1 MPEAGP
7 AERELLR
14 QSVRDFAANTSP
26 ESEVRRLMATPH
38 GFDRRVWSIMA
49 SQLGLQGMAIPERYG
64 GAGFG
69 WAELAVVFEEF
80 GRALLCAPYFA
91 TVALAVPTL
100 LGSDDEDAKQ
110 RYLPSIAGGELV
122 ATVAV
127 RASAADEVTAR
138 HASGGGYE
146 LHGRRP
152 HVIDGGTAGLLLVPA
167 LGPEGPG
174 IFAVE
179 GGAPGLARETLP
191 TLDETRKQ
199 AEIVFDGCPARPLG
213 PAGGAAAILAQVQRL
228 AAVALACEQ
237 VGGAQHCLDD
247 AVGYARDRMQFGRP
261 IGSFQAVR
269 HRCADMLLDVESAR
283 SVAACAVEAAELAP
297 DGPQFGA
304 AAHMAKAYCSEAF
317 VRVAAANIQVHGGI
331 GITWD
336 HSAHLYLK
344 RAKSSQLLF
353 GSPQQH
359 RAALADL
366 VRGAA

>member
-7 AERELLR
+7 AEHELLR
-14 QSVRDFAANTSP
+14 QSVRDFATNTSP
-26 ESEVRRLMATPH
+26 ETEVRRLMATPH
-38 GFDRRVWSIMA
+38 GFDREAWAVMA
-49 SQLGLQGMAIPERYG
+49 GQLGLPGMAIPERYG

-69 WAELAVVFEEF
+69 WAELAIVFEEF

-91 TVALAVPTL
+91 TVALAVPAL
-100 LGSDDEDAKQ
+100 LASDDEDAKQ
-110 RYLPSIAGGELV
+110 RYLPAIVGGELV
-122 ATVAV
+122 ATVALG
-127 RASAADEVTAR
+127 ANAADEVTAR
-138 HASGGGYE
+138 ETAGGYE
-146 LHGRRP
+146 LRGRRS

-167 LGPEGPG
+167 LGPAGPG
-174 IFAVE
+174 IFAVDA
-179 GGAPGLARETLP
+179 GSAGLTRATLP

-199 AEIVFDGCPARPLG
+199 AEVVFDGCPARPLAL
-213 PAGGAAAILAQVQRL
+213 AGGAAATLAQVERL

-237 VGGAQHCLDD
+237 VGGARHCLDD

-283 SVAACAVEAAELAP
+283 SVAACAVEFAP
-297 DGPQFGA
+297 DGQQFGT

-366 VRGAA
+366 LRSAA

>member
-1 MPEAGP
+1 MPDAGP
-7 AERELLR
+7 AEHELLR
-14 QSVRDFAANTSP
+14 QSIRDFVTNTSP
-26 ESEVRRLMATPH
+26 ETEVRRLMAAPH
-38 GFDRRVWSIMA
+38 GFDREVWSIMA
-49 SQLGLQGMAIPERYG
+49 GQLGLQGMAIPERYG

-69 WAELAVVFEEF
+69 WAELAIVFEEF

-91 TVALAVPTL
+91 TVALAVPAL
-100 LGSDDEDAKQ
+100 LSSDDEEAKQ
-110 RYLPSIAGGELV
+110 RYLPAIADGELV
-122 ATVAV
+122 ATVSL
-127 RASAADEVTAR
+127 RAKAADDVTAR
-138 HASGGGYE
+138 ETAGGYE
-146 LHGRRP
+146 LHGRRS
-152 HVIDGGTAGLLLVPA
+152 HVIDGCTAGLLLVPA
-167 LGPEGPG
+167 LGPAGPG

-179 GGAPGLARETLP
+179 GGSAGLVRETLP

-199 AEIVFDGCPARPLG
+199 AEVVFDGCLARPLG
-213 PAGGAAAILAQVQRL
+213 PAGGAAAVVTQVERL

-283 SVAACAVEAAELAP
+283 SVAACAVELAP
-297 DGPQFGA
+297 DGQQFGA
-304 AAHMAKAYCSEAF
+304 AAHIAKAYCSEAF

-366 VRGAA
+366 VRSAA

>member
-7 AERELLR
+7 AEHQLLR
-14 QSVRDFAANTSP
+14 QSIRDFAANSSQET
-26 ESEVRRLMATPH
+26 EVRRLMATPH
-38 GFDRRVWSIMA
+38 GFDRAVWSIMA

-91 TVALAVPTL
+91 TVALAVPAL
-100 LGSDDEDAKQ
+100 LGSDDEEAKQ
-110 RYLPSIAGGELV
+110 RHLPAIASGELV
-122 ATVAV
+122 ATVALQANG
-127 RASAADEVTAR
+127 RDEVTAR
-138 HASGGGYE
+138 GTSGGGYE
-146 LHGRRP
+146 LHGRRS

-179 GGAPGLARETLP
+179 GGPAGLEREALP

-199 AEIVFDGCPARPLG
+199 AEIVFDGCPARSLE
-213 PAGGAAAILAQVQRL
+213 PAGDGAAMLAQVERL

-237 VGGAQHCLDD
+237 VGGAQRCLDD
-247 AVGYARDRMQFGRP
+247 AVDYARDRMQFGRP

-283 SVAACAVEAAELAP
+283 SVAARAAELAP

-359 RAALADL
+359 RAAVANLI
-366 VRGAA
+366 RGAA

>member
-1 MPEAGP
+1 MPEASP
-7 AERELLR
+7 AEHELLR

-26 ESEVRRLMATPH
+26 ETEVRRLMATPH
-38 GFDRRVWSIMA
+38 GFDRAAWSIMA

-91 TVALAVPTL
+91 TVALAVPAL
-100 LGSDDEDAKQ
+100 LASDDEDAKQ
-110 RYLPSIAGGELV
+110 RYLPAIASGDLV
-122 ATVAV
+122 ATVAL
-127 RASAADEVTAR
+127 RANAADEVTAR
-138 HASGGGYE
+138 DTASGGYE
-146 LHGRRP
+146 LHGRRS
-152 HVIDGGTAGLLLVPA
+152 HIIDGGTAGLLLVPA
-167 LGPEGPG
+167 LAPEGPG

-199 AEIVFDGCPARPLG
+199 AEIVFDGCQARPLE
-213 PAGGAAAILAQVQRL
+213 PAGGAAAILAQVERL

-237 VGGAQHCLDD
+237 VGGAEHCLDD
-247 AVGYARDRMQFGRP
+247 AVGYARERMQFGRP

-283 SVAACAVEAAELAP
+283 SVAARAVELAP
-297 DGPQFGA
+297 DDPQLGIA
-304 AAHMAKAYCSEAF
+304 VHMAKPHCSEAF

-359 RAALADL
+359 RAALASL

>member
-7 AERELLR
+7 AEHELLR
-14 QSVRDFAANTSP
+14 QSVRDFATNTSP
-26 ESEVRRLMATPH
+26 EAEVRRLMATPH
-38 GFDRRVWSIMA
+38 GFDREVWSVMA

-69 WAELAVVFEEF
+69 WTELAIVFEEF

-91 TVALAVPTL
+91 TVALAVPAL
-100 LGSDDEDAKQ
+100 LASDDEDTKQ
-110 RYLPSIAGGELV
+110 RHLPAIASGELV
-122 ATVAV
+122 ATVAW
-127 RASAADEVTAR
+127 RANAADEVTAR
-138 HASGGGYE
+138 GTSGDGYE
-146 LHGRRP
+146 LHGRRS
-152 HVIDGGTAGLLLVPA
+152 HVIDGCIAGLLLVPA

-179 GGAPGLARETLP
+179 GGAPGLSHETLP

-199 AEIVFDGCPARPLG
+199 AEIVFDGCPARPLE
-213 PAGGAAAILAQVQRL
+213 PAGDGAAMLARVERL

-247 AVGYARDRMQFGRP
+247 AVDYARDRMQFGRP

-283 SVAACAVEAAELAP
+283 SMAARAVELAP
-297 DGPQFGA
+297 DDPQFGT

-353 GSPQQH
+353 GNPQQH
-359 RAALADL
+359 RAALAAL
-366 VRGAA
+366 VRSAA

>member
-1 MPEAGP
+1 MEAGS
-7 AERELLR
+7 AEHDLLR
-14 QSVRDFAANTSP
+14 QSVRDFVTKTSP
-26 ESEVRRLMATPH
+26 EPEVRRLMEAPQ
-38 GFDRRVWSIMA
+38 GFDREVWSTM
-49 SQLGLQGMAIPERYG
+49 SGQLGLQGMAIPERFG

-80 GRALLCAPYFA
+80 GRALLCAPFFA
-91 TVALAVPTL
+91 TVALAASAL
-100 LGSDDEDAKQ
+100 LVSGDEDAKQ
-110 RYLPSIAGGELV
+110 RYLPAITSGELV
-122 ATVAV
+122 ATVAL
-127 RASAADEVTAR
+127 RESAADEVAAR
-138 HASGGGYE
+138 RTSSGYE
-146 LHGRRP
+146 LHGRRS
-152 HVIDGGTAGLLLVPA
+152 HVLDGCVAGLLLVPA
-167 LGPEGPG
+167 PGPGGPG

-179 GGAPGLARETLP
+179 AGSPGLACTALP
-191 TLDETRKQ
+191 TLDQTRKQ
-199 AEIVFDGCPARPLG
+199 AEIIFDSCPARPLG
-213 PAGGAAAILAQVQRL
+213 PVGGAAAILAQVENL

-247 AVGYARDRMQFGRP
+247 AVDYAKDRMQFGRP

-283 SVAACAVEAAELAP
+283 SMAGHAVGLAP
-297 DGPQFGA
+297 GGQQLGA
-304 AAHMAKAYCSEAF
+304 AAHMAKAHCSEAF
-317 VRVAAANIQVHGGI
+317 VRVASANIQIHGGI

-366 VRGAA
+366 VRNAA

>member
-7 AERELLR
+7 AEHELLR
-14 QSVRDFAANTSP
+14 QSVRDFAADTSP
-26 ESEVRRLMATPH
+26 ETEVRRLMATPH
-38 GFDRRVWSIMA
+38 GFDRPAWSIMA

-91 TVALAVPTL
+91 TVALAGPAL
-100 LGSDDEDAKQ
+100 LASDDEDAKQ
-110 RYLPSIAGGELV
+110 RYLPAIASGELV
-122 ATVAV
+122 ATMALQ
-127 RASAADEVTAR
+127 ASAADEVTAR
-138 HASGGGYE
+138 GTSGDGYE
-146 LHGRRP
+146 LHGRRR
-152 HVIDGGTAGLLLVPA
+152 HVIDGCVAGLLLVPA

-179 GGAPGLARETLP
+179 GGSAGLERETLP

-199 AEIVFDGCPARPLG
+199 AEVVFDGCPARLLG
-213 PAGGAAAILAQVQRL
+213 PASGAAAIAAQVQHL

-247 AVGYARDRMQFGRP
+247 AVDYARDRMQFGRP

-283 SVAACAVEAAELAP
+283 SVAARAAELAP

-317 VRVAAANIQVHGGI
+317 VRVASANIQVHGGI

-359 RAALADL
+359 RAALASL

>member
-7 AERELLR
+7 AEHELLR
-14 QSVRDFAANTSP
+14 QSVRDFAANSSP
-26 ESEVRRLMATPH
+26 ESEVRRLMAAPQ
-38 GFDRRVWSIMA
+38 GFDRQVWSIMA
-49 SQLGLQGMAIPERYG
+49 GQLGLQGMAIPDRYG

-91 TVALAVPTL
+91 TAALAVPAL

-110 RYLPSIAGGELV
+110 RYLPPIASGELV
-122 ATVAV
+122 ATVALQ
-127 RASAADEVTAR
+127 ATAADEVTAR
-138 HASGGGYE
+138 STSGGYE
-146 LHGRRP
+146 LHGRRS
-152 HVIDGGTAGLLLVPA
+152 HVIDGGIAGLVLVPA

-174 IFAVE
+174 VFAVE
-179 GGAPGLARETLP
+179 GGSAGLARKMLP

-199 AEIVFDGCPARPLG
+199 AEVVFDGCPARPLEL
-213 PAGGAAAILAQVQRL
+213 AGGAAVLLAQVQHL

-247 AVGYARDRMQFGRP
+247 AVDYARDRMQFGRP

-283 SVAACAVEAAELAP
+283 SVAAHAVELAP
-297 DGPQFGA
+297 DGRQLGA

-317 VRVAAANIQVHGGI
+317 VRVASANIQVHGGI

>member
-7 AERELLR
+7 AEHELLR
-14 QSVRDFAANTSP
+14 QSVRDFATDTSP
-26 ESEVRRLMATPH
+26 ETEVRRLMASPH
-38 GFDRRVWSIMA
+38 GFDHRVWSIMA

-80 GRALLCAPYFA
+80 GRTLLCAPYFA
-91 TVALAVPTL
+91 TVALAGPAL
-100 LGSDDEDAKQ
+100 LASDDEGAKQ
-110 RYLPSIAGGELV
+110 RYLPAIASGDLV
-122 ATVAV
+122 ATVAL
-127 RASAADEVTAR
+127 RANAADEVTASR
-138 HASGGGYE
+138 TSGGGYE
-146 LHGRRP
+146 LHGRRS
-152 HVIDGGTAGLLLVPA
+152 HVIDGCVAGLLLVPA

-179 GGAPGLARETLP
+179 AGAPGLARETLP

-199 AEIVFDGCPARPLG
+199 AEVVFDGCPARLLT
-213 PAGGAAAILAQVQRL
+213 PAGGGAAIVAQVQHL

-247 AVGYARDRMQFGRP
+247 AVDYARDRMQFGRP

-283 SVAACAVEAAELAP
+283 SVAARAAELAP

-366 VRGAA
+366 TRGAA

>member
-7 AERELLR
+7 AEHELLR
-14 QSVRDFAANTSP
+14 QSVRDFATDTSP
-26 ESEVRRLMATPH
+26 ETEVRRLMASPH
-38 GFDRRVWSIMA
+38 GFDREVWSVMA
-49 SQLGLQGMAIPERYG
+49 GQLGLQGIAIPERYG

-91 TVALAVPTL
+91 TVALAVPAL
-100 LGSDDEDAKQ
+100 LASDDEDAKQ
-110 RYLPSIAGGELV
+110 RHLPAIASGELV
-122 ATVAV
+122 ATVAL
-127 RASAADEVTAR
+127 RANAADDVTAR
-138 HASGGGYE
+138 GTSGDGYE
-146 LHGRRP
+146 LHGRRS
-152 HVIDGGTAGLLLVPA
+152 HVIDGCIAGLLLVPA
-167 LGPEGPG
+167 LGPEGPR

-179 GGAPGLARETLP
+179 GGAPGLARQTLP

-199 AEIVFDGCPARPLG
+199 AEVVFDGCPARPLE
-213 PAGGAAAILAQVQRL
+213 PAGDGAAMLARVERL
-228 AAVALACEQ
+228 AVVALACEQ

-283 SVAACAVEAAELAP
+283 SVAACAVELAP
-297 DGPQFGA
+297 DGQGFGA

>member
-7 AERELLR
+7 AEHELLR

-26 ESEVRRLMATPH
+26 EAEVRRLMASPH
-38 GFDRRVWSIMA
+38 GFDREVWSVMA
-49 SQLGLQGMAIPERYG
+49 GQLGLQGMAIPEGYG

-80 GRALLCAPYFA
+80 GRTLLCAPYFA
-91 TVALAVPTL
+91 TVALAVPAL

-110 RYLPSIAGGELV
+110 RYLPAIASGELV
-122 ATVAV
+122 ATVAL
-127 RASAADEVTAR
+127 RATAGDDVTAR
-138 HASGGGYE
+138 YTTGGYE
-146 LHGRRP
+146 LYGRRS
-152 HVIDGGTAGLLLVPA
+152 HVIDGCTAGLLLVPA

-199 AEIVFDGCPARPLG
+199 AEVVFDGCPVRPLE
-213 PAGGAAAILAQVQRL
+213 PAGGGAAILAQVERL

-283 SVAACAVEAAELAP
+283 SVAACAVELAP
-297 DGPQFGA
+297 AGPQLGA

-317 VRVAAANIQVHGGI
+317 LRVAAANIQVHGGI

-353 GSPQQH
+353 GTPQQH
-359 RAALADL
+359 RAALAGL

>member
-7 AERELLR
+7 AEHELLR
-14 QSVRDFAANTSP
+14 QSVRDFVANTSP
-26 ESEVRRLMATPH
+26 ETEVRRLMATPH
-38 GFDRRVWSIMA
+38 GFDREVWSVMA
-49 SQLGLQGMAIPERYG
+49 GQLGLPGMAIPERYG

-69 WAELAVVFEEF
+69 WAEPAIVFGEF
-80 GRALLCAPYFA
+80 GRALVCAPYFA
-91 TVALAVPTL
+91 TVALAVPAL
-100 LGSDDEDAKQ
+100 LASDDEDAKQ
-110 RYLPSIAGGELV
+110 RYLPAIADGELV
-122 ATVAV
+122 ATVAL
-127 RASAADEVTAR
+127 RANAADEVTAR
-138 HASGGGYE
+138 EAAGGYE
-146 LHGRRP
+146 LHGRRS

-167 LGPEGPG
+167 LGPAGPG
-174 IFAVE
+174 IFAVD
-179 GGAPGLARETLP
+179 GDPAGLARETLP

-199 AEIVFDGCPARPLG
+199 AEVVFDGCPARPLA
-213 PAGGAAAILAQVQRL
+213 PAGGAAAILTQVERL

-283 SVAACAVEAAELAP
+283 SVAACAIELAP
-297 DGPQFGA
+297 DGPRFAA
-304 AAHMAKAYCSEAF
+304 AAHIAKAYCSEAF

-359 RAALADL
+359 RAALARL
-366 VRGAA
+366 VRSAA

>member
-7 AERELLR
+7 AEHELLR
-14 QSVRDFAANTSP
+14 QSVRDFVTNTSP
-26 ESEVRRLMATPH
+26 ETEVRRLMATPH
-38 GFDRRVWSIMA
+38 GFDGAAWSIMA
-49 SQLGLQGMAIPERYG
+49 GQLGLQGMGIPEKYG

-69 WAELAVVFEEF
+69 WAELAIVFEEF

-91 TVALAVPTL
+91 TVALAVPAL

-110 RYLPSIAGGELV
+110 LYLPAIADGELV
-122 ATVAV
+122 ATVAL
-127 RASAADEVTAR
+127 RANPADEVTAR
-138 HASGGGYE
+138 ETTGGFE
-146 LHGRRP
+146 LHGRRS
-152 HVIDGGTAGLLLVPA
+152 HVIDGCTAGLLLVPA
-167 LGPEGPG
+167 LGPAGRG
-174 IFAVE
+174 IFAVD
-179 GGAPGLARETLP
+179 GGSAGLARETLP

-199 AEIVFDGCPARPLG
+199 AEVVFDGCQGRLLE
-213 PAGGAAAILAQVQRL
+213 PAGGAAAVVTQVERL

-283 SVAACAVEAAELAP
+283 SVAARAVEFAP
-297 DGPQFGA
+297 DGSGFGG

-366 VRGAA
+366 VRSAA

>member
-1 MPEAGP
+1 
-7 AERELLR
+7 
-14 QSVRDFAANTSP
+14 
-26 ESEVRRLMATPH
+26 
-38 GFDRRVWSIMA
+38 
-49 SQLGLQGMAIPERYG
+49 
-64 GAGFG
+64 
-69 WAELAVVFEEF
+69 
-80 GRALLCAPYFA
+80 
-91 TVALAVPTL
+91 VPTL

-283 SVAACAVEAAELAP
+283 SVAACAAELAP

>member
-7 AERELLR
+7 AEHELLR
-14 QSVRDFAANTSP
+14 QSIRDFVANMSP
-26 ESEVRRLMATPH
+26 ETEVRRLMATPH
-38 GFDRRVWSIMA
+38 GFDHRVWSVMA
-49 SQLGLQGMAIPERYG
+49 GQLGLQGMAIPERYG

-69 WAELAVVFEEF
+69 WTELAIVLEEF

-91 TVALAVPTL
+91 TVALAVPAL

-110 RYLPSIAGGELV
+110 RYLPAIASGELV

-127 RASAADEVTAR
+127 QTTAADDVTAR
-138 HASGGGYE
+138 DTAGGYE
-146 LHGRRP
+146 LYGRRS
-152 HVIDGGTAGLLLVPA
+152 HVIDGCTAGLLLVPA
-167 LGPEGPG
+167 IGPAGLGL
-174 IFAVE
+174 FAVE
-179 GGAPGLARETLP
+179 GSSAGLARDLLP
-191 TLDETRKQ
+191 TLDQTRKQ
-199 AEIVFDGCPARPLG
+199 AEVVFDGCPARPLG
-213 PAGGAAAILAQVQRL
+213 PAGGAAAILARVECL

-283 SVAACAVEAAELAP
+283 SMAACAVEAAELAP
-297 DGPQFGA
+297 DSPRLGT

-344 RAKSSQLLF
+344 RAKSGQLLF

-366 VRGAA
+366 VRSAA

>member
-7 AERELLR
+7 LEHELLR
-14 QSVRDFAANTSP
+14 QSVRDFVTNTSP
-26 ESEVRRLMATPH
+26 ETEVRRLMAAPH
-38 GFDRRVWSIMA
+38 GFDRQVWSIMA
-49 SQLGLQGMAIPERYG
+49 GQLGLPGMAIPEKYG

-91 TVALAVPTL
+91 TVALAVPAL
-100 LGSDDEDAKQ
+100 LASEDEDAKQ
-110 RYLPSIAGGELV
+110 RYLPAIASGELV
-122 ATVAV
+122 ATVALQ
-127 RASAADEVTAR
+127 ANAADVVTAR
-138 HASGGGYE
+138 CTPSGYE
-146 LHGRRP
+146 LHGRRS
-152 HVIDGGTAGLLLVPA
+152 HVIDGCIAGLLLVPA

-179 GGAPGLARETLP
+179 GGAAGLVRQMLP

-199 AEIVFDGCPARPLG
+199 AEVVFDGCVGRPLA
-213 PAGGAAAILAQVQRL
+213 PAGMLAQVQHL

-247 AVGYARDRMQFGRP
+247 AVDYARDRMQFGRP

-297 DGPQFGA
+297 DGPQLGT

-353 GSPQQH
+353 G
-359 RAALADL
+359 R
-366 VRGAA
+366 

>member
-49 SQLGLQGMAIPERYG
+49 SQLGLQGVAIPERYG

-110 RYLPSIAGGELV
+110 RYLPAIASGDLV
-122 ATVAV
+122 ATVAL
-127 RASAADEVTAR
+127 RANAADEVTASR
-138 HASGGGYE
+138 TSGGGYE

-199 AEIVFDGCPARPLG
+199 AEVVFDGCPARLLTPT
-213 PAGGAAAILAQVQRL
+213 GGAAAILAQVQRL

-247 AVGYARDRMQFGRP
+247 AVGYARQRMQFGRP

-283 SVAACAVEAAELAP
+283 SVAACAAELAP

-304 AAHMAKAYCSEAF
+304 AAHMAKACCSEAF

-344 RAKSSQLLF
+344 RPKSSQLLF